1 MAQVQLEYELYE
13 HHLVA
18 ACLPPSATLLHVFEY
33 CPLWSERWKK
43 PSKPF
48 SNCTYWQPEL
58 AKKQRA
64 LSRTNQ
70 LQGIFSG
77 QHSLLNYTCPRRVDE
92 FNFGI
97 YFSLVQTKTEP
108 MQEKTLRKL
117 HCASCLLVFCV
128 VGAAGVGGEVSEETI
143 QTYLYSNCAFH
154 HQI

>member
-1 MAQVQLEYELYE
+1 MSTIWLLRVFRHQQPYCM
-13 HHLVA
+13 
-18 ACLPPSATLLHVFEY
+18 CLNTVLCEVSGE
-33 CPLWSERWKK
+33 KK

-58 AKKQRA
+58 TKKQRA

-108 MQEKTLRKL
+108 MQEKTLWKL
-117 HCASCLLVFCV
+117 RCASCLLVFCV

>member
-58 AKKQRA
+58 TKKQRA

-92 FNFGI
+92 FWNLFQPGANQDRTHARKNI
-97 YFSLVQTKTEP
+97 VKIA
-108 MQEKTLRKL
+108 LRKL
-117 HCASCLLVFCV
+117 F
-128 VGAAGVGGEVSEETI
+128 VGILCGWCCWYWWWSEWRNHPNI
-143 QTYLYSNCAFH
+143 SIF
-154 HQI
+154 

>member
-58 AKKQRA
+58 TKKR
-64 LSRTNQ
+64 
-70 LQGIFSG
+70 GP
-77 QHSLLNYTCPRRVDE
+77 CPAPTSFKGFFPANVVYWTILVRDE
-92 FNFGI
+92 LMNFGI

-108 MQEKTLRKL
+108 MQQKTLWKL

-143 QTYLYSNCAFH
+143 QTNLYSNCAFH
-154 HQI
+154 QQI